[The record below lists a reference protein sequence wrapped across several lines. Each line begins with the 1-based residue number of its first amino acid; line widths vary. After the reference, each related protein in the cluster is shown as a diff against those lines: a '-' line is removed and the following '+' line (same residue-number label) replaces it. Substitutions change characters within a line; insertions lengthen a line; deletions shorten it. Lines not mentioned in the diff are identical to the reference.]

1 MRGLRTGRVQSI
13 TIPGNHDRRFSRVGV
28 QKETGK
34 KAENVCIR
42 VYIFGAFSSSSKRAI
57 SPIEK
62 YGEAEMR
69 KSHSAHHR
77 LLFFS
82 RCSFSALDQRNIS
95 VDIAVDR
102 FSDSVF
108 SPLFFFL
115 GELTIYVE
123 RRRGKEMWGSR
134 KRGWKRQEK
143 MEKSLASIDCFLF
156 FCIVFRE
163 WQNRC

>member
-34 KAENVCIR
+34 KRKMYVFVCIYLEPLALAR
-42 VYIFGAFSSSSKRAI
+42 NAPFHLSKNT
-57 SPIEK
+57 EK
-62 YGEAEMR
+62 PKCESLIPHTTACF
-69 KSHSAHHR
+69 
-77 LLFFS
+77 FFS

-123 RRRGKEMWGSR
+123 RRRGKEM
-134 KRGWKRQEK
+134 
-143 MEKSLASIDCFLF
+143 
-156 FCIVFRE
+156 
-163 WQNRC
+163 